1 MRIQVLHKPTA
12 VFWANVTNL
21 AMGIAMV
28 VGEAGRSAHIT
39 ADFSLPSLSI
49 SLSLNVL
56 LTLMIVIRLVLHS
69 RDIRAILG
77 APLGGT
83 SGLYKAIIAML
94 VESCALFAV
103 SSLLVIGL
111 SVTGHY
117 ASNAFLPILDETQVR
132 PLPPRL

>member
-1 MRIQVLHKPTA
+1 M
-12 VFWANVTNL
+12 FWANITNI
-21 AMGIAMV
+21 AIGITTV
-28 VGEAGRSAHIT
+28 IGEVERSAYIT
-39 ADFSLPSLSI
+39 TNFSLPFLSI

-56 LTLMIVIRLVLHS
+56 LTLMIAIRLVLHS
-69 RDIRAILG
+69 RGIRSILG

-111 SVTGHY
+111 SVSGNY
-117 ASNAFLPILDETQVR
+117 ASKTFLPILDETQVS
-132 PLPPRL
+132 PPAVTVIFGKIS